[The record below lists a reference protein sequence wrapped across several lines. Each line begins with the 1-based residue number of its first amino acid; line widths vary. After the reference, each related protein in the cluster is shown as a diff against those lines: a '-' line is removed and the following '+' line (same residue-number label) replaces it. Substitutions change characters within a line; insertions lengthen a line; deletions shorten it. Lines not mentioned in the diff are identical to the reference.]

1 MGNGAVAV
9 SILQEVGWREVN
21 YGWTPEGFL
30 ETVVSDWG
38 LSNADRVCTESNSP
52 ELNRTAN
59 EDYIDFLLRS
69 INKINWPEELN
80 TDQGEPNINIY

>member
-1 MGNGAVAV
+1 MAV
-9 SILQEVGWREVN
+9 SILQEVGWQEVN

-30 ETVVSDWG
+30 EAVVSYGG
-38 LSNADRVCTESNSP
+38 LSNLERVCTESNSP

-69 INKINWPEELN
+69 INKIN
-80 TDQGEPNINIY
+80 